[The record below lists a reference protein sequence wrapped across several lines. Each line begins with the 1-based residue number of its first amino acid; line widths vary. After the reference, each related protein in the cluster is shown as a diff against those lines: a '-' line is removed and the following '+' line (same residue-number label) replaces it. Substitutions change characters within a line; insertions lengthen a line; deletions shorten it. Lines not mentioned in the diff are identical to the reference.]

1 MRMLN
6 MDEKTIGLNAGKVW
20 NQLREHTSLTKHQ
33 IITNTN
39 LSDDEFHT
47 AVGWLAR
54 ENKIQKNGEFYQLG
68 VTNLTADI
76 GSNAGTV
83 VKVLKE
89 LPYSVTPIHELT
101 NMTDDELH
109 QAIGWLAREGKLTE
123 FFMEPDL
130 LNLDDTEEKLL
141 SLQEEYKD
149 LTLEITDRNHII
161 NDLTKQLT
169 VRQTDFINQTDVI
182 TQLHTQVNQSH
193 QQIQQLMEEVQMS
206 KSRIHQFTEDIQMLI
221 EDVDHR
227 NQIIQDLSR
236 QVTDFQNMLIERTDT
251 LDRLQ
256 SMIAC
261 SPSSNHMLSP
271 TTTTEIHS
279 RIQQIQSL
287 QTQFDKQTIQLGEC
301 LQSESRLYS
310 QRPPSLDIQIHGIT
324 EEENSPTSIDSI
336 HKDVDE
342 RIKERKASI
351 PHLP

>member
-1 MRMLN
+1 

-33 IITNTN
+33 LISNTN

-54 ENKIQKNGEFYQLG
+54 ENKIQRNGEFYQLG
-68 VTNLTADI
+68 VTNLIADI

-83 VKVLKE
+83 LRVLKE
-89 LPYSVTPIHELT
+89 LPYSVTPIHELS

-130 LNLDDTEEKLL
+130 LDLDDTEEKLL
-141 SLQEEYKD
+141 RLQDECKD
-149 LTLEITDRNHII
+149 LTLEVTDRNHII

-169 VRQTDFINQTDVI
+169 VRQTDFINQADVV
-182 TQLHTQVNQSH
+182 TQLHSQIDQSH
-193 QQIQQLMEEVQMS
+193 QQIRQLMEEVQIS
-206 KSRIHQFTEDIQMLI
+206 QSRIHQFTEDIQMLV

-256 SMIAC
+256 SMVAC
-261 SPSSNHMLSP
+261 LPSNHVLSP
-271 TTTTEIHS
+271 MPTTEIHS

-287 QTQFDKQTIQLGEC
+287 QSQFDEQTIKIGEC
-301 LQSESRLYS
+301 LPSESRLYG
-310 QRPPSLDIQIHGIT
+310 QRTPSLDLQIPKVS
-324 EEENSPTSIDSI
+324 EESQSPTTIDSI

-351 PHLP
+351 PHIP